1 VGAGAIRSGVMGEM
15 NVDSG
20 CDGSWKVLMSA
31 VGRRFWAGK
40 STGVMPAVYVY
51 EQGVVAKAWAS

>member
-1 VGAGAIRSGVMGEM
+1 VMGEM